1 MLLAKLKHYSVRGLT
16 HDWFRSSLSNR
27 KQIVS
32 INDHYSNLPCV
43 LYGVP
48 YSSVLGPLFLIYMN
62 DLNHAI
68 KLCKVHHFTED
79 TNLLHFSQSI
89 TTLNKY
95 VNLNVKDLTGWSNAN
110 KISLNVQ
117 KTEFI
122 ISKYQRKKK
131 DSEVKIKLSK
141 KQLYTTGSVKY
152 LGIRIDE
159 NVNWEHHVNDIRP
172 F

>member
-1 MLLAKLKHYSVRGLT
+1 M
-16 HDWFRSSLSNR
+16 
-27 KQIVS
+27 
-32 INDHYSNLPCV
+32 
-43 LYGVP
+43 
-48 YSSVLGPLFLIYMN
+48 
-62 DLNHAI
+62 
-68 KLCKVHHFTED
+68 
-79 TNLLHFSQSI
+79 
-89 TTLNKY
+89 
-95 VNLNVKDLTGWSNAN
+95 KDLTGWSNAN